1 MNRQLLL
8 LTALLIAQSEQ
19 AWARRS
25 SGREGINFGLSV
37 LTTADHSK
45 LFPSKVS
52 DKSRKVENSVAGY
65 SPFIGYSFET
75 VSLGLKFG
83 QYSESLSTSEVSTLD
98 PSKRNDFSSSTSMRN
113 TSLFARLN
121 FGGYFFL
128 EVGGGLY
135 KETTAVHNEYVSNFG
150 DGIFEGKSEIY
161 SLNGSGSGSHYGGGF
176 EVPMSK
182 TGFFL
187 TGEYMRQ
194 NYIIKESSTTLV
206 VGATQSS
213 RVRSAL
219 NLGLAYYF
227 D

>member
-1 MNRQLLL
+1 MNHPLLFL
-8 LTALLIAQSEQ
+8 SFLFIIVSEP
-19 AWARRS
+19 AFARRG
-25 SGREGINFGLSV
+25 SGREGLNFGLSV
-37 LTTADHSK
+37 LTTGDNSK

-52 DKSRKVENSVAGY
+52 DKSRKVDNSVTGY
-65 SPFIGYSFET
+65 TPFIGYSFET
-75 VSLGLKFG
+75 FTFGLKFG
-83 QYSESLSTSEVSTLD
+83 QYTEQLSTTEISTLD
-98 PSKRNDFSSSTSMRN
+98 PNKKNELTSTTSMRN
-113 TSLFARLN
+113 TSLFARIN

-128 EVGGGLY
+128 ELGGGLY
-135 KETTAVHNEYVSNFG
+135 RETTAVHNEYVSNLG

-161 SLNGSGSGSHYGGGF
+161 SLNGSGGGSHYGGGF

-182 TGFFL
+182 SGFFL

-194 NYIIKESSTTLV
+194 NYKIKESSTALV

-213 RVRSAL
+213 RIRSAL